1 MKRPADLVTALK
13 ARARAWGDAFRRS
26 PRAQRAVVLGTLGV
40 VGLGF
45 GVTWGSWTRA
55 CAGGNCPSISLLDQ
69 YRPTQ
74 ALKIYAA
81 DGRLI
86 TSLGAQRRPAGRL
99 A

>member
-1 MKRPADLVTALK
+1 MKWAAELLNGAG
-13 ARARAWGDAFRRS
+13 ARARAGTDAFRRS
-26 PRAQRAVVLGTLGV
+26 PRAHRAVLLGTLGAA
-40 VGLGF
+40 GLGF
-45 GVTWGSWTRA
+45 GVVWGSWTRA